1 MTITR
6 RKFLCNCG
14 GGVLLAGCGGNESGS
29 GSTPT
34 AQDVGCALYSTTYS
48 SGTACNQTVLSSGTG
63 YDAQVASEFGT
74 QRSFFQ
80 LPSVGLQYINDCQPN
95 AYADP
100 RTRNILLGVN
110 LMSNTLNAYKTQ
122 RGAFFTLLPLY
133 AVLAHEFG
141 HQVQF
146 AYGWFNNADGV
157 VQEELEADMWAGFYV
172 GMRGLS
178 SGFQVKQTMEQF
190 YNFGNYDFFNSNFHG
205 TPYQRANAFTDGLL
219 AADEIA
225 KGKLQATFEAVRA
238 RLQELVAVELRY
250 PSDLSPGVTSKS
262 DIRQQCE
269 QYKVPGTYQECAT
282 QLGFSYDSLP
292 NP

>member
-190 YNFGNYDFFNSNFHG
+190 YNFGNYDFFNSNFH
-205 TPYQRANAFTDGLL
+205 
-219 AADEIA
+219 
-225 KGKLQATFEAVRA
+225 
-238 RLQELVAVELRY
+238 VA
-250 PSDLSPGVTSKS
+250 GCTS
-262 DIRQQCE
+262 
-269 QYKVPGTYQECAT
+269 
-282 QLGFSYDSLP
+282 L
-292 NP
+292 